1 MVESTQDGCGCD
13 LSPSR
18 RLAYRPGIAFGKAFR
33 DLLPDALMWS
43 GAVVV
48 FDISLHN
55 SMQLVVME
63 NEHVVEALP
72 SQAANEALTE

>member
-33 DLLPDALMWS
+33 DLLPDALMRS

-48 FDISLHN
+48 FDVSLHN
-55 SMQLVVME
+55 AVQLVAME
-63 NEHVVEALP
+63 NEHVVQALS
-72 SQAANEALTE
+72 SQTANEALAE